1 MAPMG
6 IFAVAFT
13 LLGSMQVSCKPHA
26 GLAPV
31 PGCNCPSGPNPA
43 LTGPLEGEVGGKG
56 KGKGKQESRAQK
68 WKRLQAEADKKNGKG
83 SNEVEVLTLDVAVA
97 NKVRYGNATMAA
109 EIAKLMN
116 VPVSRVSVTPYSW
129 APQAGVAFVQEEH
142 ERCACELGNDGFQ
155 PKAWSQ
161 IKKEVGGVKLDADTT
176 IMTKKEHEAVV
187 KRDAEEKPI
196 IPNKVVKMKAAAKD
210 KDANIPARIQMLSR
224 DPCLIEQIVENA
236 PMYSKRIA
244 QMLGLKAGSVML
256 IPPAVKG
263 TVGLIQVGAETETMS
278 VLAVR
283 HCNKKPHTMALVVAP
298 PPAKKTTAKV
308 VAKAVPAKVVAKAVA
323 KAVPAKAAA
332 TKAAPAKAVPAK
344 TTATKVVAKAAT
356 KAVAKVVPATKAVAK
371 AVAKVAGAKPAS
383 GPSPDVMLPMKCSNV
398 FYDSMM
404 SNPKWTKR
412 LTGIMKQGLALTGEK
427 ILASNVQLV
436 FYPGVGSMDV
446 EAKVSLPPGAN
457 AAKIAGELKGAVAS
471 KLVAMLKQEKAALA
485 AFSHGEIS
493 CVAGTPSVVAA
504 GKPVQQNRA
513 WISFFSIVVE
523 PPNAKKGAMQFVEM
537 VNTPGSQ
544 LARLL
549 PGAMAFVPGM
559 EDRSIGSENGAIE
572 TRLPPPM
579 PSAFTF
585 GMPSDASMQADM
597 KEQQKRMKMETHIQ
611 KNKLATRYVWEAR
624 NANKALKEGVMM
636 KAAIKK
642 ADAGFLNAAR
652 AHASALIPTS
662 AIKMPEIVPPP
673 EDDTAESPYPPGF
686 LGFLQKS
693 A

>member
-1 MAPMG
+1 MASMG
-6 IFAVAFT
+6 VFAVAFT
-13 LLGSMQVSCKPHA
+13 LLGSVQVSCKPHA

-43 LTGPLEGEVGGKG
+43 LTGPLAGLAGAKDGKGMGKG
-56 KGKGKQESRAQK
+56 KAQESRAQK
-68 WKRLQAEADKKNGKG
+68 WKRLQAEADKKNGQG

-97 NKVRYGNATMAA
+97 NRVRYGNATLAA
-109 EIAKLMN
+109 EIAKLMK

-129 APQAGVAFVQEEH
+129 APQAGVAFVQEKH
-142 ERCACELGNDGFQ
+142 ERCNCELGNAGFQ

-161 IKKEVGGVKLDADTT
+161 IKEAVGGVKIDADTT

-187 KRDAEEKPI
+187 KRDAEEKSS
-196 IPNKVVKMKAAAKD
+196 IPNIKKMKAAAKD

-236 PMYSKRIA
+236 PMYGSRIA
-244 QMLGLKAGSVML
+244 QMLGLAAGSVKL

-263 TVGLIQVGAETETMS
+263 TVGLIQVGAESETMS

-283 HCNKKPHTMALVVAP
+283 HCDKTPHTMALVVAAP
-298 PPAKKTTAKV
+298 VAAKKTTATKV
-308 VAKAVPAKVVAKAVA
+308 AAA
-323 KAVPAKAAA
+323 KAVPAKAVAA
-332 TKAAPAKAVPAK
+332 KAVPAKTVAKTAAPAKAVPAK
-344 TTATKVVAKAAT
+344 TTATKVVAKVPT
-356 KAVAKVVPATKAVAK
+356 KTVAKSVPAKTVA
-371 AVAKVAGAKPAS
+371 AAKPAGS
-383 GPSPDVMLPMKCSNV
+383 KPVAVPDVMLPMKCSNV
-398 FYDSMM
+398 KYDSMM
-404 SNPKWTKR
+404 SYPKWTKR
-412 LTGIMKQGLALTGEK
+412 LTGIMQHGLALTGEQ

-436 FYPGVGSMDV
+436 FYPGAAGSMDV
-446 EAKVSLPPGAN
+446 EAKVSLPLGAN
-457 AAKIAGELKGAVAS
+457 AAKVAGELKGAVAT

-485 AFSHGEIS
+485 AFSTGDIT
-493 CVAGTPSVVAA
+493 CVAGTPKVLAA
-504 GKPVQQNRA
+504 GTPVQQNRA

-523 PPNAKKGAMQFVEM
+523 PPNAKTGAMKFVEM

-559 EDRSIGSENGAIE
+559 QDRSIGATNGAIE

-585 GMPSDASMQADM
+585 GMPSDASMQADL
-597 KEQQKRMKMETHIQ
+597 KEQQRRMKMETHLQ

-624 NANKALKEGVMM
+624 NANKALKEGMM
-636 KAAIKK
+636 TKAAIKK

-652 AHASALIPTS
+652 AHASALIPKS

>member
-1 MAPMG
+1 MVSMG
-6 IFAVAFT
+6 IFAVTFA
-13 LLGSMQVSCKPHA
+13 LLGSVQVSCKPHD

-31 PGCNCPSGPNPA
+31 PGCNCPAGPNPL
-43 LTGPLEGEVGGKG
+43 LTGPLDGQKDGKGGKA
-56 KGKGKQESRAQK
+56 QESRAEK
-68 WKRLQAEADKKNGKG
+68 WKRLQAGKPKG
-83 SNEVEVLTLDVAVA
+83 SNEVEVMTLDVAVA
-97 NKVRYGNATMAA
+97 NKVRYGNATLAA
-109 EIAKLMN
+109 EIAKLMK

-142 ERCACELGNDGFQ
+142 ERCDCELGNEGFQ
-155 PKAWSQ
+155 PKAWSH
-161 IKKEVGGVKLDADTT
+161 ITNKKEIGGVKIDADTT
-176 IMTKKEHEAVV
+176 IMTKKEHQAVV
-187 KRDAEEKPI
+187 KRDAEEKPLV
-196 IPNKVVKMKAAAKD
+196 KKMKAALKD

-236 PMYSKRIA
+236 PIYAKRIA
-244 QMLGLKAGSVML
+244 QMLGLSAGSVKL

-263 TVGLIQVGAETETMS
+263 TVGLIQVASESETMS

-283 HCNKKPHTMALVVAP
+283 HCDKKPHTMALVVAAP
-298 PPAKKTTAKV
+298 VAAKKTTVKKV
-308 VAKAVPAKVVAKAVA
+308 VAVKTTAKKAVPAKVAAKKAV
-323 KAVPAKAAA
+323 
-332 TKAAPAKAVPAK
+332 PAKAVPAK
-344 TTATKVVAKAAT
+344 TTATK
-356 KAVAKVVPATKAVAK
+356 AVAAKKVVPATKVVPAKTAAAAK
-371 AVAKVAGAKPAS
+371 AATG
-383 GPSPDVMLPMKCSNV
+383 DVMLPMKCSNV
-398 FYDSMM
+398 KYDSMM
-404 SNPKWTKR
+404 SYPKWTKR

-427 ILASNVQLV
+427 VLASNVQLA
-436 FYPGVGSMDV
+436 FYPGKKGSMDV
-446 EAKVSLPPGAN
+446 EAKVSLPKGAN
-457 AAKIAGELKGAVAS
+457 AAKIMGELKGAVAT

-485 AFSHGEIS
+485 AFSTGDIT
-493 CVAGTPSVVAA
+493 CVAGTPKVVPA
-504 GKPVQQNRA
+504 GAPVEQNRA

-523 PPNAKKGAMQFVEM
+523 PPNAKKSAMKFVEM
-537 VNTPGSQ
+537 VNTPNSL

-559 EDRSIGSENGAIE
+559 EDRSIGSTNGAIE

-624 NANKALKEGVMM
+624 NANKALQEGVLM

-652 AHASALIPTS
+652 AHAAALIPSS
-662 AIKMPEIVPPP
+662 AFKFPEIMPPP
-673 EDDTAESPYPPGF
+673 EDDSAESPYPPGM
-686 LGFLQKS
+686 GFLQKS